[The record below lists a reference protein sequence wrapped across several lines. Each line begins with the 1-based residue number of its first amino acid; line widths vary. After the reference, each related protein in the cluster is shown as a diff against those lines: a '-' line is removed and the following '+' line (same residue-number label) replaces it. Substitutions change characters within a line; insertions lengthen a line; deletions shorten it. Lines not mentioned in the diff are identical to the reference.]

1 MQLYTNDSNIPLA
14 LAVWLA
20 NDEYAHNPD
29 PFTIS
34 TTALLK
40 PVKQLAFNFL
50 AKSVDEPEIIPQTL
64 SSRMASRVGQ
74 AIHASLEDAWKNN
87 YKRSMQALGYPDRVI
102 NQLRINPTA
111 TELEAYTKAEEE
123 IIPVYVE
130 GRMQRKV
137 GKWTITGQYDLI
149 VDGRVTDL
157 KTTKTFGYISGSN
170 DDAYIKQG
178 SIYKWLNPTKI
189 TDDQLSIL
197 YYFKDWTAMAAR
209 ANPLYPKAE
218 MLQKMFP
225 LMSIQETER
234 FVTNKLRQLDAAIGK
249 PEEEIPECT
258 SEELWEDPTKY
269 KYYANP
275 DKLAKATKNF
285 DTSYEATMFMS
296 SKGGKGIVLEVPG
309 KVKACT
315 YCEFSTIC
323 KQRAALA
330 EAGRL

>member
-1 MQLYTNDSNIPLA
+1 MQIYTNDSNIPLA

-20 NDEYAHNPD
+20 RDEYAHNPD

-34 TTALLK
+34 ATSLLK

-50 AKSVDEPEIIPQTL
+50 AKSVDDPEIILQTL

-74 AIHASLEDAWKNN
+74 AIHASLEDAWKNS
-87 YKRSMQALGYPDRVI
+87 YERSMQSLGYPDRVI
-102 NQLRINPTA
+102 KQLRINPT
-111 TELEAYTKAEEE
+111 EEEIAGYKQTGKE
-123 IIPVYVE
+123 IIPVYIE

-137 GKWTITGQYDLI
+137 DRWTITGQYDLI

-157 KTTKTFGYISGSN
+157 KTTKTYGYISGSN
-170 DDAYIKQG
+170 NDAYIKQG
-178 SIYKWLNPTKI
+178 SIYRWLNPNKI

-225 LMSIQETER
+225 LLSIQETER
-234 FVTNKLRQLDAAIGK
+234 YITNKLRQLDDAIGK
-249 PEEEIPECT
+249 PEEDIPECT

-269 KYYANP
+269 KYYSDPA
-275 DKLAKATKNF
+275 KLDRATKNF
-285 DTSYEATMFMS
+285 DESYTANQYLA
-296 SKGGKGIVLEVPG
+296 SKGRGIVLEVPG
-309 KVKACT
+309 KVKACN

-323 KQRAALA
+323 KQRAKLA

>member
-34 TTALLK
+34 ATSLLK
-40 PVKQLAFNFL
+40 PVKQLAFSFL
-50 AKSVDEPEIIPQTL
+50 AKSVDNPEIALQTL

-87 YKRSMQALGYPDRVI
+87 YERSMKALGYPDKVI
-102 NQLRINPTA
+102 SQLRINPSES
-111 TELEAYTKAEEE
+111 ELKAHAIAGKE

-137 GKWTITGQYDLI
+137 NRWTITGQYDLI

-258 SEELWEDPTKY
+258 SKELWEDPTKY
-269 KYYANP
+269 KYYSNP
-275 DKLAKATKNF
+275 YKLAKATKNF
-285 DTSYEATMFMS
+285 DDSYEAAMFMA
-296 SKGGKGIVLEVPG
+296 SKGGIGVVLEVPG
-309 KVKACT
+309 KVKACN
-315 YCEFSTIC
+315 YCDFSTIC

>member
-1 MQLYTNDSNIPLA
+1 MQKYTNDSEIPLA

-20 NDEYAHNPD
+20 NDEYAHCPD

-50 AKSVDEPEIIPQTL
+50 AKSLDEPEIILQTL
-64 SSRMASRVGQ
+64 RSRMASRVGQ
-74 AIHASLEDAWKNN
+74 AIHASLEDAWNTN
-87 YKRSMQALGYPDRVI
+87 YKQSMQSLGYPDRVI

-111 TELEAYTKAEEE
+111 IELEGHKQAGEE

-130 GRMQRKV
+130 GRMQRVV

-157 KTTKTFGYISGSN
+157 KTTKTYGYISGSN

-197 YYFKDWTAMAAR
+197 YYFKDWTSMAAR

-218 MLQKMFP
+218 MLQKLFP
-225 LMSIQETER
+225 LLSIQETER
-234 FVTNKLRQLDAAIGK
+234 YITNKLRQLEDSIGK
-249 PEEEIPECT
+249 PEEDIPECT

-275 DKLAKATKNF
+275 DKLARATKNF
-285 DTSYEATMFMS
+285 DDSYEANMYLAT
-296 SKGGKGIVLEVPG
+296 KGSGIVLEVPG
-309 KVKACT
+309 KVKACN
-315 YCEFSTIC
+315 YCDFSSIC
-323 KQRAALA
+323 KQRSALA